1 MVIVGSDNI
10 EINQFIDQILT
21 SIDQPLEEIAAAS
34 VNTLFN
40 IIENE
45 DQLTVSIKVFNPS
58 PKIGETT

>member
-10 EINQFIDQILT
+10 EINQFIDQTLT

-58 PKIGETT
+58 PIIGETT